1 MFIDTFYLLSDY
13 DDFTRKREDQRR
25 SRTKLSARQFWTSTF
40 YQFRKL
46 VKATKLILESI
57 SIDLERVLH
66 VITWRNTLNGKK
78 RACKHLFFD
87 EIFQLIDNIPFYSIK
102 RVNFRETFS

>member
-1 MFIDTFYLLSDY
+1 M
-13 DDFTRKREDQRR
+13 
-25 SRTKLSARQFWTSTF
+25 
-40 YQFRKL
+40 
-46 VKATKLILESI
+46 KATKLILESI

-87 EIFQLIDNIPFYSIK
+87 ETFQLIDNIPFYSI
-102 RVNFRETFS
+102 